1 MVTEESRQKIYKMQL
16 VDLAYI
22 TNVLQLIAA
31 IVATFSYKKYANSHE
46 KYFVYFLWFTVLV
59 DASGALL
66 ADVFEINN
74 AWVYNSFIIIS
85 FLFYFNWYYNIL
97 KRPNF
102 KKAVIPFTVIFGI
115 VALISLFVQSWEAYH
130 TYTFF
135 TGAIFLLVLTLFHF
149 YQLLN
154 SNEVLI
160 VKYKLSFWIST
171 ALLLFYMGMIPLI
184 FLIEYNMVKYLSYFI
199 ILISLNLI
207 LYGCY
212 IIGFLWTR
220 KEYNRF

>member
-1 MVTEESRQKIYKMQL
+1 MELI
-16 VDLAYI
+16 DLAYI

-31 IVATFSYKKYANSHE
+31 IVATFHYKKYAFSHE
-46 KYFVYFLWFTVLV
+46 KYFVFFLWFTVLV
-59 DASGALL
+59 DAVGALL
-66 ADVFEINN
+66 ADVFGIVN

-102 KKAVIPFTVIFGI
+102 KKVVMPFTIIFVI
-115 VALISLFVQSWEAYH
+115 VALISLFTESWKEYH

-135 TGAIFLLVLTLFHF
+135 TGAVFLLVLTIFHF

-171 ALLLFYMGMIPLI
+171 ALLLFYMGMVPLI
-184 FLIEYNMVKYLSYFI
+184 FLIEYTGIEYLSYFI

-212 IIGFLWTR
+212 IIGFLWTK

>member
-1 MVTEESRQKIYKMQL
+1 MELT
-16 VDLAYI
+16 DLFYI
-22 TNVLQLIAA
+22 TNALQLIAA
-31 IVATFSYKKYANSHE
+31 IVASVHFKKYVHSHE
-46 KYFVYFLWFTVLV
+46 KYFLFFLWFTVIL
-59 DASGALL
+59 DGFGAFL
-66 ADVFEINN
+66 ADVFHVNN
-74 AWVYNSFIIIS
+74 WWLYNGFTIIS

-102 KKAVIPFTVIFGI
+102 KKAVVPFTVIFGI
-115 VALISLFVQSWEAYH
+115 VALLSLFLDSWEQYH

-135 TGAIFLLVLTLFHF
+135 AGAVFLLVLTIFHF
-149 YQLLN
+149 HQLLN

-171 ALLLFYMGMIPLI
+171 ALLLFYMGMVPLF
-184 FLIEYNMVKYLSYFI
+184 FLMEYTGIQLLSYII

-212 IIGFLWTR
+212 IIGFLWTK

>member
-1 MVTEESRQKIYKMQL
+1 MELT
-16 VDLAYI
+16 DLFYI
-22 TNVLQLIAA
+22 TNVLQLTAA
-31 IVATFSYKKYANSHE
+31 IMATIHFRKYKQSHE
-46 KYFVYFLWFTVLV
+46 RYFLYFLWFTVLV
-59 DASGALL
+59 DGSGALL
-66 ADVFEINN
+66 ADVFKVNN
-74 AWVYNSFIIIS
+74 WWVYNSFIIIS
-85 FLFYFNWYYNIL
+85 FLFYFNWYHNIL

-102 KKAVIPFTVIFGI
+102 KRTVIPFTVIFGI
-115 VALISLFVQSWEAYH
+115 VALLSLFLDSWEKYH

-135 TGAIFLLVLTLFHF
+135 TGAVFLLVLTVFHF

-154 SNEVLI
+154 SDEVLI

-184 FLIEYNMVKYLSYFI
+184 FLMEYDPIQFLSYFI

-212 IIGFLWTR
+212 IIGFLWTK